1 MRFLQPCAQ
10 TKVRKL
16 HMAAGIKEEVVGLDV
31 PELVMTFILYD
42 GGQYMFRFSQ
52 VFVNISCSTFTY
64 LA

>member
-1 MRFLQPCAQ
+1 
-10 TKVRKL
+10 
-16 HMAAGIKEEVVGLDV
+16 MAAGIKEEVVGLDV

-64 LA
+64 LV